1 MDSQAETTTE
11 QPTPKLV
18 LGNEIIVRKIRVAI
32 FNVRK
37 LFIEN
42 KFKMLSL
49 ILVQRNANT
58 FKTIIMKIKGN

>member
-11 QPTPKLV
+11 PPTPKLV
-18 LGNEIIVRKIRVAI
+18 LGNEI
-32 FNVRK
+32 
-37 LFIEN
+37 FIEN

-58 FKTIIMKIKGN
+58 FKTIIMKIRGN